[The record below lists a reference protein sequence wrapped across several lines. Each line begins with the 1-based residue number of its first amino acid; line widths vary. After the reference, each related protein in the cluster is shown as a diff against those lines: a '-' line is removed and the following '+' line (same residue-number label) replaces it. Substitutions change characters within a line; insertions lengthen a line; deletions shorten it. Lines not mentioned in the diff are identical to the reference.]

1 MDELHFFAKYACNL
15 TAENFPSLTGRRRT
29 HVTTDTEVL
38 LLGDSHGWGQGS
50 PEYDDHSASRPHMAA
65 PYSNGFFSK
74 LRQHIIGKYGWY
86 VADSGQV
93 ESSHPLAG
101 FAPVSGGGKVVR
113 MTRPISD
120 KYDAAGIYAPRAS
133 EQDDREIWGYLATD
147 HKFSEELIALPSRPA
162 EESALYWDMTSYAT
176 KLYIGAVA
184 SSWGARLE
192 VSFEPYGASKG
203 LAAGYVYPPR
213 EGYPQVTRLVSGRHA
228 PAVGDEVEVLQGQRI
243 VIDTYFAGGE
253 AEVVYCI
260 DFGQKQKG
268 RLRFAQAGANTKAKS
283 FEPEHDQ
290 LSCPIVALRGVV
302 FDGNNV
308 RNFSMGGH
316 TVGQWLGDGT
326 PSYNDE
332 SQAHMDQLLRYV
344 PFTPTLVVI
353 QAPIVNE
360 YLRQTPLA
368 VFTSH
373 LHDLTDKLSRH
384 LNMDGKKRTD
394 FLFLTTPGDK
404 RIMFQNEPSAPIRY
418 EDYYESARE
427 FARASGAGFID
438 FAQYFESCV
447 HDGILD
453 YELLFD
459 DPIHPSPFV
468 NEFIARRLS
477 QAIDLLM

>member
-1 MDELHFFAKYACNL
+1 VDELTFFAKYAFHL
-15 TAENFPSLTGRRRT
+15 TADNFPALTERRRT
-29 HVTTDTEVL
+29 HLTTDAEVL

-50 PEYDDHSASRPHMAA
+50 PEYDVHSASRPHMAA
-65 PYSNGFFSK
+65 PYSNGFYGR

-93 ESSHPLAG
+93 EYSHPLAG

-113 MTRPISD
+113 MTRPIGD
-120 KYDAAGIYAPRAS
+120 KYDAAGIYAPRAV
-133 EQDDREIWGYLATD
+133 EQDDRETWGYLATD
-147 HKFSEELIALPSRPA
+147 HKFSEELIVLPERRLG
-162 EESALYWDMTSYAT
+162 ESALNWDMTAYAT
-176 KLYIGAVA
+176 KLYIGVVA

-192 VSFEPYGASKG
+192 VNFEPYGGSKG
-203 LAAGYVYPPR
+203 VAAGYVYPPL
-213 EGYPQVTRLVSGRHA
+213 EGYPQVTRLVSGTHTPVA
-228 PAVGDEVEVLQGQRI
+228 GGEVEVLQGQRI

-283 FEPEHDQ
+283 FEQEHDQ

-326 PSYNDE
+326 PSFNDE

-353 QAPIVNE
+353 QVPIVNE

-384 LNMDGKKRTD
+384 LNEDGQRRTD
-394 FLFLTTPGDK
+394 FLLLTTPGDK
-404 RIMFQNEPSAPIRY
+404 QIMFQDEPSAPIRY
-418 EDYYESARE
+418 EDYYEAARE

-438 FAQYFESCV
+438 FAHYFESCV

-468 NEFIARRLS
+468 NEFIARRLG